1 MLKRMKKI
9 SRKLSLS
16 SRLKIKNLLTW
27 MTSHCR
33 KRRKLHPPKHLLPI
47 LQRKKQKAVLHLA
60 LPLAKDPQEAMHP
73 VKDPLAGD
81 LKDGAVVH
89 QPQDPEP
96 DIWICTSIRQ
106 SVTKLLLSSAYFSQ
120 LLAVQPNL
128 STLSSSAI

>member
-1 MLKRMKKI
+1 
-9 SRKLSLS
+9 
-16 SRLKIKNLLTW
+16 

-33 KRRKLHPPKHLLPI
+33 KRRKLRPPKHLLPI

-73 VKDPLAGD
+73 VKDLLAGD
-81 LKDGAVVH
+81 LQDRDVVH